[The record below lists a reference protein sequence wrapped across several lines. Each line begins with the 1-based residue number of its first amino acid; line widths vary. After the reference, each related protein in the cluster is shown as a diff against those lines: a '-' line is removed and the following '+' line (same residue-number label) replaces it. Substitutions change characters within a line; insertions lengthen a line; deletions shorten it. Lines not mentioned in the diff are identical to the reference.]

1 MATKIKMLKL
11 LQEMQGLT
19 QAACRRPAP
28 RHPGLLAVQIR
39 MELRDRASHLKR
51 VLPVVDH
58 EPLDI
63 PHPVKIRHLQ
73 SESRSRPL
81 SPTV

>member
-19 QAACRRPAP
+19 HVTCRRPTP
-28 RHPGLLAVQIR
+28 RHPGLIAVQIR

-51 VLPVVDH
+51 VLPVTDH
-58 EPLDI
+58 EPPDI

-73 SESRSRPL
+73 PESAAQPL
-81 SPTV
+81 NRAI